1 MKNLVVVD
9 TSIAIKWAVNE
20 PDSNMALSLLAEWT
34 NRETVILAPALLA
47 YEATNTLHRR
57 VRGGEIS
64 FDDARR
70 GLEEI
75 IFTAVVFDFSQD
87 SATNIKAMEF
97 AQRFGLPAAYD
108 SHYLALA
115 ESKGC
120 AFWTADTRLWNTIRG
135 KVSWVRWIGDY
146 KPANQ
151 DISPGETEPGN
162 T

>member
-20 PDSNMALSLLAEWT
+20 PDSNIALSLLAEWT
-34 NRETVILAPALLA
+34 KRETVILAPALLA
-47 YEATNTLHRR
+47 YEATNAFHRHI
-57 VRGGEIS
+57 RGGKIGFE
-64 FDDARR
+64 DARR

-75 IFTAVVFDFSQD
+75 IFTAMVFDFSQ
-87 SATNIKAMEF
+87 SPATNIKAMEF

-120 AFWTADTRLWNTIRG
+120 EFWTADTRLWNSIKG
-135 KVSWVRWIGDY
+135 KFSWARWMGDY
-146 KPANQ
+146 QSADQ
-151 DISPGETEPGN
+151 HVSPNEADN
-162 T
+162 S